1 MQLSFVQDGDFGAA
15 MELQVLLSG
24 SNTANYANQ
33 FLYDKTAGT
42 LTYQVSHAMKDTTR
56 AVLTLEQSGEYL
68 LVLDTE
74 EFDGTAEEPEEP
86 SIETQPEDTPAINP
100 VDNTPAT
107 QQNNDGI
114 SAIII
119 IIIGLI
125 VLGVGLLVIVILR
138 ARSRR
143 EE

>member
-1 MQLSFVQDGDFGAA
+1 M
-15 MELQVLLSG
+15 
-24 SNTANYANQ
+24 
-33 FLYDKTAGT
+33 
-42 LTYQVSHAMKDTTR
+42 
-56 AVLTLEQSGEYL
+56 
-68 LVLDTE
+68 
-74 EFDGTAEEPEEP
+74 
-86 SIETQPEDTPAINP
+86 NP